1 MNKKNEELRRVNNL
15 IENIQLELNN
25 LGYDIKKMERAD
37 KEIEMNIR
45 QTKKDYDR
53 IRTEM
58 ERLEEQKRENTGKL
72 YEIKDQENNLKKSL
86 NRLLIEAEQIKNQK

>member
-25 LGYDIKKMERAD
+25 LGYDIKKIERAD

-58 ERLEEQKRENTGKL
+58 EKLEEQKKENTGKL